1 MDKSKTNMKE
11 TSSLLQETVQQSTE
25 VLQNQLKIIERE
37 IKSLPKPEVYELNRR
52 STLQISAAVAVD
64 AGQSLFGGILREMGI
79 MLLQVASSEDIEP
92 KTYVFAI
99 NPILKDVEKKKMI
112 EEQLERLKD
121 KDKIVKDFITEMG
134 WDKITQEGVMP
145 PECYV
150 QISPFGSFIRE
161 LLEWTKLRETGIDLK
176 EIHQKFPNIQP
187 VLLRDGPLSFF
198 NIKEHALGLSKIF
211 KEIGIPL
218 LGISKTSTLL
228 RNPLIIMWL
237 KHHKIFNKEGPFM
250 IKLPAEKFK
259 ELGYSLSRYFGA
271 YGEDPSMKFGTYII
285 VRFDPLPGSKN
296 IFAVDVPHYYFNLEG
311 PFDNLLVILSGV
323 AEHST
328 ATSYPIPGY
337 PYALRKAHERVV
349 FTRDKVY
356 LLENTLRRS
365 LPPDVYD
372 MLKSLE
378 I

>member
-1 MDKSKTNMKE
+1 MDKSKMNMKE
-11 TSSLLQETVQQSTE
+11 SSSLLQETVQQSTE
-25 VLQNQLKIIERE
+25 VLQNQLEIIKRE
-37 IKSLPKPEVYELNRR
+37 IDSLPEPEIYELNRR

-64 AGQSLFGGILREMGI
+64 AGQSLFRGVLREMGI
-79 MLLQVASSEDIEP
+79 MLLQVASSEDIAP
-92 KTYVFAI
+92 KPYAFAI
-99 NPILKDVEKKKMI
+99 NPILKDEEKKEMI
-112 EEQLERLKD
+112 EEQLERLKNED
-121 KDKIVKDFITEMG
+121 KMVKDFVNQMG
-134 WDKITQEGVMP
+134 WDKIAQEGVMP
-145 PECYV
+145 SECYN

-161 LLEWTKLRETGIDLK
+161 LLEWAKLRETGIGLK
-176 EIHQKFPNIQP
+176 EIYQKLPNIQP

-198 NIKEHALGLSKIF
+198 NIKEHALWLSKIF

-237 KHHKIFNKEGPFM
+237 KHHRIFNKKGPFM

-271 YGEDPSMKFGTYII
+271 YGEDPNMKFGTYTI

-296 IFAVDVPHYYFNLEG
+296 IFAIDIPHYYFDSG
-311 PFDNLLVILSGV
+311 ASFDNLLVILSGV

-337 PYALRKAHERVV
+337 PYALKKAHERVV
-349 FTRDKVY
+349 FTKDKVY